1 MGVGKG
7 SSLSKRFRIL
17 SSRQTKN
24 GRIDVEKTL
33 NPKAVRDRQAKTFS
47 DLQIKLAGKHLILAI

>member
-1 MGVGKG
+1 MGIGKG
-7 SSLSKRFRIL
+7 SSLSKCFRIL

-33 NPKAVRDRQAKTFS
+33 NPKAVCDHRAKTFS